1 MLIAWICT
9 EKYLSEPVSCLKKTE
24 AVAEIREKSRYKVY
38 RFVLF
43 FKSFVK
49 SSK

>member
-24 AVAEIREKSRYKVY
+24 AVAEIREKSR
-38 RFVLF
+38 FVLF

>member
-1 MLIAWICT
+1 MLIDWICT
-9 EKYLSEPVSCLKKTE
+9 EKYLSEPESCLKKTE
-24 AVAEIREKSRYKVY
+24 AVSEIREKL